1 MQTDIDSVVE
11 QIKKETNFITKAK
24 LLRFLV
30 VDRGI
35 RIKDISKTI
44 GMKESY
50 VCHILR
56 LNKLNDLVVD
66 GYYSKL
72 ISISHLFII
81 ARLHDTEQIEK
92 AYETVLSNSYTVSQ
106 TEELIR
112 EMLYRTKTTG
122 EHMEKKEI
130 ESLSQKI
137 EDIHEVKVKVVQ
149 SRIKTKCLIE
159 IVGSLQ
165 DTTPKLRS
173 ILKTLGES
181 QNEVSDDEDI
191 AS

>member
-1 MQTDIDSVVE
+1 MQTDIVSVVG
-11 QIKKETNFITKAK
+11 QIKNETNFITKAK

-30 VDRGI
+30 VDKGI
-35 RIKDISKTI
+35 RIKDISRTL

-81 ARLHDTEQIEK
+81 ARLHTTEQIEK
-92 AYETVLSNSYTVSQ
+92 AYEMVLGNSFTVSQ

-112 EMLYRTKTTG
+112 EMLYQTKTVG

-130 ESLSQKI
+130 DLLTHEI
-137 EDIHEVKVKVVQ
+137 EIAHDVKVKVVQ
-149 SRIKTKCLIE
+149 TRIKTKCLIE
-159 IVGSLQ
+159 ISGSLQ
-165 DTTPKLRS
+165 DATPRLRS
-173 ILKTLGES
+173 ILKILGETQKVPS
-181 QNEVSDDEDI
+181 KDEDVT
-191 AS
+191 A